1 MVTLRL
7 CAEYGQIVSVYS
19 GRSVEVVMPRV
30 ASSFEWM
37 TQGEKNMGKN
47 GGDSAFWE
55 LRSGGDTADTFD
67 DQAWNPL
74 VLGHLDGSWMELSL

>member
-1 MVTLRL
+1 MFD
-7 CAEYGQIVSVYS
+7 S

-37 TQGEKNMGKN
+37 SEGKKNWKKLRN
-47 GGDSAFWE
+47 SAFWE
-55 LRSGGDTADTFD
+55 PRSGGDKADTFD

-74 VLGHLDGSWMELSL
+74 VLGHLDGSWMLLSL